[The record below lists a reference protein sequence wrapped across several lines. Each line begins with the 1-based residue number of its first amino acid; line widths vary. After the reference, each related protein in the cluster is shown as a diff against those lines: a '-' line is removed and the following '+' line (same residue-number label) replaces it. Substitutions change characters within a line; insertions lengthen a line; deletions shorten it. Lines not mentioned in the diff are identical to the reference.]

1 MSGLLHA
8 IFEKQLL
15 LIILYLTASCRKFKL
30 IKVCISKQKQYILIA
45 TLPDKGGLCQGNPEF
60 SKTFLWNHVK
70 FFLLSSRLT
79 SSLARYTLLM
89 LSLTDQKLIRN
100 PHFNSFCRSR
110 RNLQKKAV
118 GFPSVFRFLS
128 VVKLMYKTLGSFCRN
143 IPIIGKFTFVDLPFL
158 SHKLLKVSR
167 DFILLS
173 IRPKQK
179 YPSKNPFLSLYW
191 VNSDV
196 CISL

>member
-8 IFEKQLL
+8 IFEKQLI
-15 LIILYLTASCRKFKL
+15 LIILYLTASCRKSNL

-45 TLPDKGGLCQGNPEF
+45 TLPDKGGLCRGNPEF

-100 PHFNSFCRSR
+100 PHFNSFCLSR
-110 RNLQKKAV
+110 RNLQRKAV

-128 VVKLMYKTLGSFCRN
+128 VVKLMYKTF
-143 IPIIGKFTFVDLPFL
+143 
-158 SHKLLKVSR
+158 
-167 DFILLS
+167 DFIL
-173 IRPKQK
+173 QK
-179 YPSKNPFLSLYW
+179 YSHHWKVHICWS
-191 VNSDV
+191 S
-196 CISL
+196 ISFS